1 MPKNQGVCVCVHSI
15 AQSCLTPCDPMNCS
29 PPSSSVPGIFQAGI
43 LVRIPF
49 PTPGDIPQPGIEAT
63 SLESPALAGGFYTTE
78 PPGKPKIQGQRCK
91 SLSEFKA
98 VAPVSPDRRCTSCLK
113 QRAKFILPLPF
124 CSLQALGR
132 LDDACLYWYFWSINR
147 MC

>member
-49 PTPGDIPQPGIEAT
+49 PTLGDIPQPGIEAT

-98 VAPVSPDRRCTSCLK
+98 VAPVSPDTQK
-113 QRAKFILPLPF
+113 GYTILIFLVV
-124 CSLQALGR
+124 LLLLVGV
-132 LDDACLYWYFWSINR
+132 LLL
-147 MC
+147 